1 MASAG
6 KHLRRAQHHLDVAN
20 KLAADP
26 ETLAWAAVV
35 LFYAARDIAH
45 AVFDGEPGLPAVCR
59 HPDSHANQDLAK
71 PGTNTVV
78 KRHFPMIRPSY
89 MDLYA
94 TSLGVR
100 YEGQNVDDD
109 YFAGIKEDFQEVC
122 RWAAQ
127 KLSDAG
133 RRQLP
138 DWLTVP

>member
-1 MASAG
+1 
-6 KHLRRAQHHLDVAN
+6 
-20 KLAADP
+20 
-26 ETLAWAAVV
+26 
-35 LFYAARDIAH
+35 
-45 AVFDGEPGLPAVCR
+45 
-59 HPDSHANQDLAK
+59 
-71 PGTNTVV
+71 
-78 KRHFPMIRPSY
+78 MIRPSY